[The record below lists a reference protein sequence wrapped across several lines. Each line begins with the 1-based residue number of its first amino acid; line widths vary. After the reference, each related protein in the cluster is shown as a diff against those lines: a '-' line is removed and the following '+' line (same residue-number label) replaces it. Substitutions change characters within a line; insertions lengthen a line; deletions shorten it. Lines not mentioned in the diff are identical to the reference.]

1 MVKMTLLWVVCT
13 CPSDEGG
20 QNMVSCNIGH
30 IFLYRIAIVLWI
42 CNVIRA
48 CLLTLVF
55 WKYNFQGLT
64 LAHCNQ
70 GVPEGYCAMSYII
83 SNPHLRTIWSS
94 KGFRIHPHTAEKTTR
109 FLFRGT
115 FGHTVKCFDF
125 TQIWSIFCVK
135 IIIIFS
141 RWSHWKLHPLVGIRV
156 DPVPVMALQKN
167 FGSLVL
173 FGS

>member
-1 MVKMTLLWVVCT
+1 MLEIQST
-13 CPSDEGG
+13 
-20 QNMVSCNIGH
+20 
-30 IFLYRIAIVLWI
+30 IAIMYKNMCPMLHDTIFWPPSSLGQVHTTHKS
-42 CNVIRA
+42 VI
-48 CLLTLVF
+48 LTISDGG
-55 WKYNFQGLT
+55 GLSKELKSKKWSLILT
-64 LAHCNQ
+64 NYKWDIS
-70 GVPEGYCAMSYII
+70 EDYYAMSYII
-83 SNPHLRTIWSS
+83 SNPHSRTIWSW

-173 FGS
+173 FGF